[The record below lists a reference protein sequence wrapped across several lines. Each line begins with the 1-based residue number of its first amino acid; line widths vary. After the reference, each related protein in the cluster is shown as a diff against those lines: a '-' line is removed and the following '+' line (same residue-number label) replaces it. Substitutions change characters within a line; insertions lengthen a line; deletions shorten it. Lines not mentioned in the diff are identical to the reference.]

1 MTRFVRVII
10 AWSLL
15 TFSSLVAVL
24 SESGRVH
31 CSELFMF
38 NREHTRHLSTSPKDS
53 IHSSSLR
60 ILFVMTSMNE
70 LDDGLRKTTKLNDR
84 FTHTLLPVA
93 QESVHSML
101 HSGFQVDF
109 YLISHYTISP
119 QRRRQLHA
127 VFPDEVGVEIWDDAT
142 PLGYDEERTVVPVMR
157 SLARQHRFV
166 IKDKFPYYD
175 VFVNFEDD
183 MVVHGHHVS
192 AYLNLTQ
199 MLYGLRQSAP
209 GGLPTSV
216 APTAND
222 TLTLYHG
229 NMTKIQLER
238 CIPGFM
244 RVEVAL
250 PGFQPH
256 RRNLNAIP
264 IDFRWN
270 LAEAAPDSHVDASI
284 CCRLNSSLNW
294 LPQQTP
300 TEARPSQLHY
310 WETSIEALQIRQLP
324 NEEWILLQG
333 GNTDALYDD
342 PSYPVGGYWV
352 GRAHP
357 IDADRSA
364 RYLSSVPFRPDQ
376 TKSRYVS
383 NQGGWM
389 ATRRQIQDWDSRHC
403 RGGFLPPYD
412 VQHYPGDGLERK
424 TVEFWSG
431 GISIAGVL
439 SCNLQRIIPLEPQGF
454 SAHLLYHVSNNKQ
467 KQGNLRYRFSSHTV
481 DEFWAQLNTV
491 RKSAERDKVGGLQE
505 RGE

>member
-1 MTRFVRVII
+1 M
-10 AWSLL
+10 
-15 TFSSLVAVL
+15 
-24 SESGRVH
+24 SEVD
-31 CSELFMF
+31 
-38 NREHTRHLSTSPKDS
+38 N
-53 IHSSSLR
+53 
-60 ILFVMTSMNE
+60 
-70 LDDGLRKTTKLNDR
+70 GLRSTIKGNDR

-101 HSGFQVDF
+101 QSGFHVDF
-109 YLISHYTISP
+109 YLISHFTISSK
-119 QRRRQLHA
+119 RRSQLHDA
-127 VFPDEVGVEIWDDAT
+127 FPDEVGVQVWDDAT
-142 PLGYDEERTVVPVMR
+142 PLGYDEFLDRRTVVPVMR

-166 IKDKFPYYD
+166 IKDKFLHYD

-192 AYLNLTQ
+192 SYWNVTQ
-199 MLYGLRQSAP
+199 MLYRLRLAAP
-209 GGLPTSV
+209 DALPTSV
-216 APTAND
+216 APTVNA

-256 RRNLNAIP
+256 LRNRNAIP
-264 IDFRWN
+264 IDFGWN
-270 LAEAAPDSHVDASI
+270 LAETSDSHVNASV
-284 CCRLNSSLNW
+284 CCHLNSSLNW
-294 LPQQTP
+294 IPQQTP
-300 TEARPSQLHY
+300 MEARPSQLYY
-310 WETSIEALQIRQLP
+310 WETSIEALQVRQLP
-324 NEEWILLQG
+324 NDEWVLLQG
-333 GNTDALYDD
+333 GNADVFYVD
-342 PSYPVGGYWV
+342 PSHPVGGYWV

-357 IDADRSA
+357 IDADHSA
-364 RYLSSVPFRPDQ
+364 RYLSSFVSRPDP
-376 TKSRYVS
+376 TKSLYMN

-389 ATRRQIQDWDSRHC
+389 ATRRQIHDWGTRHC

-412 VQHYPGDGLERK
+412 VRYYPGDGIESK

-439 SCNLQRIIPLEPQGF
+439 SCNLQRIIPLDPQSF

-467 KQGNLRYRFSSHTV
+467 KERNLRYRFSSHTV

-491 RKSAERDKVGGLQE
+491 RKSAERDKVDDV
-505 RGE
+505 